1 MFCFT
6 TIVTLINDN
15 SCLPSGLNNLIA
27 IVPMLSSTWANNGGC
42 TPTLLPN
49 LGSPL
54 LGAGNL
60 FSCLPTDQR
69 SIARSGACDIGSV
82 QR

>member
-1 MFCFT
+1 
-6 TIVTLINDN
+6 
-15 SCLPSGLNNLIA
+15 
-27 IVPMLSSTWANNGGC
+27 MLSSTWANNGGC